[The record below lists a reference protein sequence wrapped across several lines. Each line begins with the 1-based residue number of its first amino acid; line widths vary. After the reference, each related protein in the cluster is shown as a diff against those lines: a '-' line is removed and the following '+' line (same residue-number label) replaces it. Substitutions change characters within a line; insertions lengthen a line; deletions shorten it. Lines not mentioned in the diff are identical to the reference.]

1 MLIRDIG
8 EFRLIQL
15 LAETLT
21 FEGVEGPNLKQPD
34 AWSPRVGI
42 GDDAAVWE
50 GEAGTRVLTTDAMVE
65 GVHFELGLTGWRDLG
80 WKAMAVNLS
89 DIAAMGCLPTLSV
102 VTLGLRDNLPVD
114 GLVEMYRGIADAC
127 RSHGGQVVGGDIVR
141 SPVFFVSV
149 AMEGQASITE
159 PDGRGAILTRG
170 AAEIGDVIAVT
181 GSLGDSAGGLRM
193 AQAGEGFDDSTERLR
208 AAHFR
213 PEPRLAAG
221 QALARAGIRAAMDI
235 SDGLVGDLTKLCEAS
250 DVGAVVRGHEVPT
263 SDALRKPVS
272 RRLAFPCPHRGRRL
286 RAVVHRA
293 GGCGPG
299 GQRGR
304 RRSGDDHRRD
314 RRSLARSDR
323 GGRGWRCDRGG
334 PWRLGPL
341 RNGSEWRRP
350 VT

>member
-127 RSHGGQVVGGDIVR
+127 RSHGGRVVGGDIVR

-181 GSLGDSAGGLRM
+181 GSLGDSAGGLHI

-221 QALARAGIRAAMDI
+221 QALARTGIRAAIDI

-263 SDALRKPVS
+263 SDALRSRFPVDW
-272 RRLAFPCPHRGRRL
+272 L
-286 RAVVHRA
+286 
-293 GGCGPG
+293 
-299 GQRGR
+299 
-304 RRSGDDHRRD
+304 
-314 RRSLARSDR
+314 SLALT
-323 GGRGWRCDRGG
+323 GGEDYELLFTG
-334 PWRLGPL
+334 PEAAIR
-341 RNGSEWRRP
+341 EVTEAVDVP
-350 VT
+350 VTIVGEIVDASRGVTVVDADGDAIEANQGGWDHFSTGPSGEDR

>member
-170 AAEIGDVIAVT
+170 AAEVGDVIAVT
-181 GSLGDSAGGLRM
+181 GSLGDSAGGLRI

-263 SDALRKPVS
+263 SDALRSRFPVDWLSSALTGGEDYELLFTGPEAAIREVTETIDVPATVIGEIVEAS
-272 RRLAFPCPHRGRRL
+272 RGVT
-286 RAVVHRA
+286 VVDA
-293 GGCGPG
+293 DGDAIEANQGGWDHFAA
-299 GQRGR
+299 
-304 RRSGDDHRRD
+304 RRSSGDR
-314 RRSLARSDR
+314 
-323 GGRGWRCDRGG
+323 
-334 PWRLGPL
+334 
-341 RNGSEWRRP
+341 
-350 VT
+350 

>member
-127 RSHGGQVVGGDIVR
+127 RSHGGRVVGGDIVR

-181 GSLGDSAGGLRM
+181 GSLGDSAGGLRI

-263 SDALRKPVS
+263 SDALRSRFPVDW
-272 RRLAFPCPHRGRRL
+272 L
-286 RAVVHRA
+286 
-293 GGCGPG
+293 
-299 GQRGR
+299 
-304 RRSGDDHRRD
+304 
-314 RRSLARSDR
+314 SLALT
-323 GGRGWRCDRGG
+323 GGEDYELLFTG
-334 PWRLGPL
+334 PEAAIR
-341 RNGSEWRRP
+341 EVTEAVDVP
-350 VT
+350 VTIVGEIVDASRGVTVVDADGDAIEANQGGWDHFSTGPSGEDR

>member
-65 GVHFELGLTGWRDLG
+65 GVHFELDLTGWRDLG

-102 VTLGLRDNLPVD
+102 VTLGLRDILPVD

-159 PDGRGAILTRG
+159 PDGRRVILTRG

-181 GSLGDSAGGLRM
+181 GSLGDSAGGLRI
-193 AQAGEGFDDSTERLR
+193 AQAGEGFNESTERLR

-263 SDALRKPVS
+263 SDALRSRFPVDWLSPALTEGEDYELLFTGPEAAVREASEAVDVPVTIIGEIVEAS
-272 RRLAFPCPHRGRRL
+272 RGVTVVDADGGAIEADRGGWDHF
-286 RAVVHRA
+286 AT
-293 GGCGPG
+293 GP
-299 GQRGR
+299 
-304 RRSGDDHRRD
+304 SGDDR
-314 RRSLARSDR
+314 
-323 GGRGWRCDRGG
+323 
-334 PWRLGPL
+334 
-341 RNGSEWRRP
+341 
-350 VT
+350 